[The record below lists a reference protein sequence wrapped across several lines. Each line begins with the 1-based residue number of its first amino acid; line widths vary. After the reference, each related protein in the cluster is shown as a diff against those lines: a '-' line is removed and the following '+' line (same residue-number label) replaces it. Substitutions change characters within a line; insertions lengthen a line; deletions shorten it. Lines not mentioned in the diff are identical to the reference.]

1 MIYPDEAMLY
11 APVEWHDCSE
21 GFEDIRYENLPTVSQ
36 KSPLIVRRC
45 AMPSVL

>member
-21 GFEDIRYENLPTVSQ
+21 GFEDIRYE
-36 KSPLIVRRC
+36 KIHRRYRKNHH
-45 AMPSVL
+45 